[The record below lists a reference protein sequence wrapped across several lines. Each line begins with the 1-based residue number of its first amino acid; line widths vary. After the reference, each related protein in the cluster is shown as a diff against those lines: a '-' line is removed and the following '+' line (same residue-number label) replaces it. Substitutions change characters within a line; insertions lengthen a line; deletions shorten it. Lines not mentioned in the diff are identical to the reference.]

1 MMKWTVPLFDLH
13 FGDEEKQAVNEVLNS
28 KWISSGSKTAE
39 FEERFAALTGA
50 DYAVAVNSGTAALHL
65 AVLGLGIGPGDEVIV
80 PSLTFA
86 ATVNSIYYTGAK
98 PVFADITSIEDLT
111 IAPQDVIRKIT
122 GRTKAI
128 MVMHYGGFA
137 CAMDEIM
144 EIARHHGLGV
154 IEDAAHAPG
163 AIFRGQHLG
172 TIGDV
177 GAFSFF
183 SNKNITTAEGGMLVT
198 NNKRIAEQTRLLR
211 SHGMTVSSYDRA
223 QGHANRYDIFQ
234 VGFNYRLDDIRA
246 AIGVVQLDR
255 LGEDLRRR
263 RRLAA
268 TYHKILAGLEGI
280 TVPFDDKIDI
290 SSNYILP
297 VVLNNRCPM
306 GRDEFRERLE
316 TGYGVQTSIHYPA
329 AHRFTPYRALPAD
342 LPMTDYVVEHEMT
355 LPLYYEMTE
364 EQVGYVCQALK
375 DTLSAAA
382 PSMDSDVERG
392 VLFELKHA

>member
-1 MMKWTVPLFDLH
+1 MEWTIPLFDLH
-13 FGDEEKQAVNEVLNS
+13 FGEEEKQAVIAVLDS

-39 FEERFAALTGA
+39 FERRFAAMTGA
-50 DYAVAVNSGTAALHL
+50 GHAVAVNSGTAALHL
-65 AVLGLGIGPGDEVIV
+65 AVLGLGVGPGDEVIV

-86 ATVNSIYYTGAK
+86 ATVNSIYYTGAR
-98 PVFADITSIEDLT
+98 PVFADIVSLDDLT
-111 IAPQDVIRKIT
+111 ISPPDIARKVT
-122 GRTKAI
+122 SCTKAI

-144 EIARHHGLGV
+144 GIARRHNLAV

-163 AIFRGQHLG
+163 ATYGGRCLG
-172 TIGDV
+172 SIGDV

-198 NNKRIAEQTRLLR
+198 NNQKIADQARLLR

-246 AIGVVQLDR
+246 AIGLVQMNR
-255 LGEDLRRR
+255 LEEDLNRRR
-263 RRLAA
+263 CLAHR
-268 TYHKILAGLEGI
+268 YHQLLADLDGI

-297 VVLNNRCPM
+297 VVLNNRCPLD
-306 GRDEFRERLE
+306 RDEFRHRLE
-316 TGYGVQTSIHYPA
+316 TEYGIQTSIHYPA
-329 AHRFTPYRALPAD
+329 VHKFTPYRGLGAILPV
-342 LPMTDYVVEHEMT
+342 TEYVVDNEMT
-355 LPLYYEMTE
+355 LPLYYQMTE
-364 EQVGYVCQALK
+364 GQVDYVCQAVK
-375 DTLSAAA
+375 EIIATGSAPVFKVGSDTKF
-382 PSMDSDVERG
+382 G
-392 VLFELKHA
+392 FEHV

>member
-1 MMKWTVPLFDLH
+1 MEWKVPLFDLH
-13 FGDEEKQAVNEVLNS
+13 FGAEEKRAVIEVLDS

-39 FEERFAALTGA
+39 FERRFAALTGA
-50 DYAVAVNSGTAALHL
+50 QYAVAVSNGTAALHL
-65 AVLGLGIGPGDEVIV
+65 AVLGLDIGPGDEVIV

-86 ATVNSIYYTGAK
+86 ATVNSIYYAGAR

-111 IAPQDVIRKIT
+111 IFPQDVARKIT
-122 GRTKAI
+122 DRTKAI

-144 EIARHHGLGV
+144 EIARQHNLSV

-163 AIFRGQHLG
+163 ATFKGQHLG

-183 SNKNITTAEGGMLVT
+183 SNKNITTAEGGMVVT
-198 NNKRIAEQTRLLR
+198 NNKKIADQARLLR

-246 AIGVVQLDR
+246 ALGGVQLDR
-255 LGEDLRRR
+255 LGGGLRRR
-263 RRLAA
+263 RSLAA
-268 TYHKILAGLEGI
+268 IYHQILADLDGI
-280 TVPFDDKIDI
+280 TIPFDDKIDI

-297 VVLNNRCPM
+297 VVLNNRCPFN
-306 GRDEFRERLE
+306 RDEFRELLE
-316 TGYGVQTSIHYPA
+316 AGYGIQTSIHYPA
-329 AHRFTPYRALPAD
+329 VHKFTPYRALAAD
-342 LPMTDYVVEHEMT
+342 LPVTEYVVEHEMT
-355 LPLYYEMTE
+355 LPLYYSMTE
-364 EQVGYVCQALK
+364 EQVVYVCQAIK
-375 DTLSAAA
+375 DIIAAA
-382 PSMDSDVERG
+382 SMKHTGTEG
-392 VLFELKHA
+392 GALFELKHA